1 MRGIDGIGGMGSI
14 DGIAGMGSIGAIN
27 GRATGRSDTTGT
39 GALAVTCAAAGEATA
54 RPTTNEI
61 DSVCFI

>member
-1 MRGIDGIGGMGSI
+1 MG
-14 DGIAGMGSIGAIN
+14 AVA

-39 GALAVTCAAAGEATA
+39 GALAVPWAVAGEATA

-61 DSVCFI
+61 DNVCFM

>member
-1 MRGIDGIGGMGSI
+1 MSGIDGIGG
-14 DGIAGMGSIGAIN
+14 IGAIN